1 MSVIYLKH
9 PQFGTKVAVLEAEAK
24 NDEAKGW
31 QRFDPTVQAPEILP
45 VEVIA
50 KRRGRPPKIVQ

>member
-9 PQFGTKVAVLEAEAK
+9 PQFGTRVAILEAEAR

-31 QRFDPTVQAPEILP
+31 QRFDPAAQAPEILP
-45 VEVIA
+45 VEVVQR
-50 KRRGRPPKIVQ
+50 RRGRPPKVVQ